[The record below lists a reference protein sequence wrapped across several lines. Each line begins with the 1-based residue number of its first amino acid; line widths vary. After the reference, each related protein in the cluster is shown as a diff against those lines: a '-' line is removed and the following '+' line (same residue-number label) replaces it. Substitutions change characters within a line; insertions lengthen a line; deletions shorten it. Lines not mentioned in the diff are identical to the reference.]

1 MSESHST
8 FSLLDQ
14 LSKVQS
20 EKRNYIDLLFSGFPA
35 NVSDGLLS
43 LIRSSGM
50 SPRGR
55 VVKSKAQL
63 FEALA
68 DRSWDLVLC
77 ADSKESGLHPLDIT
91 RLLQSES
98 RDLPVIQLTEAPSF
112 EAQQEAISQGIA
124 FLLPIS
130 AQQLIVVRATQL
142 FEQQK
147 QKRRLH
153 QLEIGL
159 EQLAKLNRRY
169 ADESNLA
176 IAAISGSNLIEPNS
190 AFLELFQL
198 SQERA
203 AHIELQQIFTVE
215 SLKTLSEPLKAANGS
230 FDDTLTLHSLSG
242 AEFSARVQ
250 LFAAMPDRPKV
261 RVLVIDPLTLTS
273 KPTPAEVDAH
283 QLMDQ
288 TEFLDLMQ
296 QHLHQA
302 MSGGHDA
309 YLLYFSVRP
318 VPATSDQAL
327 LEQLRN
333 SLAKCL
339 RSVITEH
346 PLGRL
351 EMLDVAALING
362 ADRSTAKSVAQQ
374 IQNCLT
380 DKRVVLPAGVS
391 TLALGV
397 GITAIN
403 DSSPGAS
410 ELLVRAARSVRPLSE
425 QFSNQ
430 AVFANPVQ
438 HQIELDSATKELEDA
453 IAEHKLKLL
462 YQPLVSLDERSK
474 EQNYEILVRMSSGD
488 NQDRLPAQFLASLEH
503 ARVMVKLDRWVL
515 ERTLQ
520 ELKQRGSEADNV
532 RVYVNLARRTLKSSS
547 FGIWL
552 ATLLDELALAGQR
565 ITLEMSESDVAAD
578 LDSAQKLCDE
588 VRSQG
593 ISICLKHFGCST
605 SSGKVYA
612 RLKPE
617 FVKLDGAFIEE
628 LEYPDRGPRAIK
640 RLLEPVD
647 KQSTRVIAPLIED
660 ASTLPNLYRMGIDM
674 VQGYYLQPPQE
685 EMRYEYFEN
694 PKAP

>member
-1 MSESHST
+1 MAETHST
-8 FSLLDQ
+8 FSLLDR
-14 LSKVQS
+14 LSQNQV
-20 EKRNYIDLLFSGFPA
+20 EKRNYIDLLFSGFA
-35 NVSDGLLS
+35 SNVSDGLLS

-55 VVKSKAQL
+55 VVRNRVEL
-63 FEALA
+63 LEALA

-77 ADSKESGLHPLDIT
+77 QDSAQTELHPLDVT
-91 RLLQSES
+91 RLLRSES
-98 RDLPVIQLTEAPSF
+98 RDLPVIQLAEAPSF
-112 EAQQEAISQGIA
+112 EAQQEAINQGIV
-124 FLLPIS
+124 FLLPLS
-130 AQQLIVVRATQL
+130 AQQMIVARVTQV

-153 QLEIGL
+153 QLEMGL
-159 EQLAKLNRRY
+159 EQLAKMNRRY

-176 IAAISGSNLIEPNS
+176 IASVSGSHLTEPNNS
-190 AFLELFQL
+190 FLELFQL
-198 SQERA
+198 TQERA
-203 AHIELQQIFTVE
+203 NHLELQQIFAVE
-215 SLKTLSEPLKAANGS
+215 SLRLLNEPLKLGSSS
-230 FDDTLTLHSLSG
+230 FDDTLRLHDASG

-250 LFAAMPDRPKV
+250 LFPAMPDRPKI
-261 RVLVIDPLTLTS
+261 RPLVIDPLALTS
-273 KPTPAEVDAH
+273 KPTPAEVEAH
-283 QLMDQ
+283 RLLGQAEFVDLLQQQLQ
-288 TEFLDLMQ
+288 
-296 QHLHQA
+296 QA

-309 YLLYFSVRP
+309 YLLYFKVRP
-318 VPATSDQAL
+318 IPTTTDPSL

-339 RSVITEH
+339 RSVITEY

-351 EMLDVAALING
+351 EPLDVAALIEG
-362 ADRSTAKSVAQQ
+362 LDRSRAKSVAQQ
-374 IQNCLT
+374 IQNCLS
-380 DKRVVLPAGVS
+380 DKRLALPAGVS

-410 ELLVRAARSVRPLSE
+410 ELLIRAARSVRPLNE
-425 QFSNQ
+425 QFNQQ

-438 HQIELDSATKELEDA
+438 HQIELDSATKELEEA

-462 YQPLVSLDERSK
+462 YQPLVSLDEGSR

-488 NQDRLPAQFLASLEH
+488 SKDLLPAQFLASLEH

-520 ELKQRGSEADNV
+520 ELNHRSSSTDDI
-532 RVYVNLARRTLKSSS
+532 RVYVNLARRTLKSTS
-547 FGIWL
+547 FTSWL
-552 ATLLDELALAGQR
+552 STLLNELSLDGRR
-565 ITLEMSESDVAAD
+565 ITLELSESDVAAD
-578 LDSAQKLCDE
+578 LDDAERLCQE
-588 VRSQG
+588 VRKEG

-617 FVKLDGAFIEE
+617 FVKLDGAFIED
-628 LEYPDRGPRAIK
+628 LEYPDRGPRAMK
-640 RLLEPVD
+640 RLVESID
-647 KQSTRVIAPLIED
+647 KASTRVIAPLIED
-660 ASTLPNLYRMGIDM
+660 ASTLPDLYRMGIDM

-685 EMRYEYFEN
+685 EMRYEYFDERDES
-694 PKAP
+694 

>member
-1 MSESHST
+1 MAETHST
-8 FSLLDQ
+8 FSLLDR
-14 LSKVQS
+14 LSQNQG
-20 EKRNYIDLLFSGFPA
+20 EKRNYIDLLFSGFA
-35 NVSDGLLS
+35 SNVSDGLLS

-55 VVKSKAQL
+55 VVRNRVEL
-63 FEALA
+63 LEALG

-77 ADSKESGLHPLDIT
+77 QDSAQTELHPLDVT
-91 RLLQSES
+91 RLLRSES
-98 RDLPVIQLTEAPSF
+98 RDLPVIQLAEAPSF
-112 EAQQEAISQGIA
+112 EAQQEAINQGIA
-124 FLLPIS
+124 FLLPLS
-130 AQQLIVVRATQL
+130 AQQMIVARVTQV

-153 QLEIGL
+153 QLEMGL
-159 EQLAKLNRRY
+159 EQLAKMNRRY

-176 IAAISGSNLIEPNS
+176 IASVSGSHLTEPNNS
-190 AFLELFQL
+190 FLELFQL
-198 SQERA
+198 TQERA
-203 AHIELQQIFTVE
+203 NHLELQQIFAVE
-215 SLKTLSEPLKAANGS
+215 SLRQLNEPLKLGNSS
-230 FDDTLTLHSLSG
+230 FDDTLRLHDASG

-250 LFAAMPDRPKV
+250 LFPAMPDRPKI
-261 RVLVIDPLTLTS
+261 RPLAIDPLALTS
-273 KPTPAEVDAH
+273 KPTPAEVEAH
-283 QLMDQ
+283 RLLGQAEFVDLLQQQLQ
-288 TEFLDLMQ
+288 
-296 QHLHQA
+296 QA

-309 YLLYFSVRP
+309 YLLYFKVRP
-318 VPATSDQAL
+318 IPTTTDPSL

-339 RSVITEH
+339 RSVITEY

-351 EMLDVAALING
+351 EPLDVAALIEG
-362 ADRSTAKSVAQQ
+362 LDRSRAKSVAQQ
-374 IQNCLT
+374 IQNCLS
-380 DKRVVLPAGVS
+380 DKRLALPAGVS

-410 ELLVRAARSVRPLSE
+410 ELLIRAARSVRPLNE
-425 QFSNQ
+425 QFNQQ

-438 HQIELDSATKELEDA
+438 HQIELDSATKELEEA

-462 YQPLVSLDERSK
+462 YQPLVSLDEGSR

-488 NQDRLPAQFLASLEH
+488 SKDLLPAQFLASLEH

-520 ELKQRGSEADNV
+520 ELNHRSSSTDDI
-532 RVYVNLARRTLKSSS
+532 RVYVNLARRTLKSTS
-547 FGIWL
+547 FTSWL
-552 ATLLDELALAGQR
+552 STLLNELSLDGRR
-565 ITLEMSESDVAAD
+565 ITLELSESDVAAD
-578 LDSAQKLCDE
+578 LDDAERLCQE
-588 VRSQG
+588 VRKEG

-617 FVKLDGAFIEE
+617 FVKLDGAFIED
-628 LEYPDRGPRAIK
+628 LEYPDRGPRAMK
-640 RLLEPVD
+640 RLVESID
-647 KQSTRVIAPLIED
+647 KASTRVIAPLIED
-660 ASTLPNLYRMGIDM
+660 ASTLPDLYRMGIDM

-685 EMRYEYFEN
+685 EMRYEYFDERDES
-694 PKAP
+694 